1 MSFQFLEPST
11 PPQHLPGHLSH
22 IAVLACYP
30 CLEISTKDTVSLFPP
45 SHLLLPVGTA
55 TPSSPTTLLYLH
67 FCLQSW
73 TVVSLGLASSDLH
86 VGTLHSVCVSLA
98 SAACYASCRHLL
110 FFFSLGVGFLSP
122 VPGAAAWNPLPCF
135 LHLELP
141 ALFLCFFPG
150 LDVAGFLVSSRRNC
164 CSACSPT
171 LLSLRLKSSLW
182 SVILFLLPL
191 LLYNFLM
198 LPNPVP
204 SQFPPAASLSH
215 LHSLSASSWSYRNSL
230 QRSLVVFFFFN
241 PFCFLHGFTTAW
253 SQHRSV
259 TKN

>member
-30 CLEISTKDTVSLFPP
+30 CLEISTKDTVFLFPP

-55 TPSSPTTLLYLH
+55 TPSSPNSLLYLH

-73 TVVSLGLASSDLH
+73 AVVSLGAGLLCPPCGYSTLYVFLWLLQPATPHAGISFSS
-86 VGTLHSVCVSLA
+86 S
-98 SAACYASCRHLL
+98 
-110 FFFSLGVGFLSP
+110 
-122 VPGAAAWNPLPCF
+122 
-135 LHLELP
+135 HLELAFSHLSQELLPGILCLVSSTLP

-150 LDVAGFLVSSRRNC
+150 LDVAGFLVSSCRNYR
-164 CSACSPT
+164 SACSPT

-182 SVILFLLPL
+182 SVILSLLPL

-204 SQFPPAASLSH
+204 SQFPPAASLSN
-215 LHSLSASSWSYRNSL
+215 LHSLSASSWHYRNSL
-230 QRSLVVFFFFN
+230 QRSLVVFFFI
-241 PFCFLHGFTTAW
+241 LSASSMDSRQLGLSTD
-253 SQHRSV
+253 Q
-259 TKN
+259 